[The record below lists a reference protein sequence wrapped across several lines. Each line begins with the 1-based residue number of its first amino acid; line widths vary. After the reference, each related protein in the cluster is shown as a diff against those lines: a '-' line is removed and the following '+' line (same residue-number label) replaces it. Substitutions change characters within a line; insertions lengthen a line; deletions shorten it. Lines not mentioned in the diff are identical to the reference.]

1 MRRCRA
7 LLVSAPASGSGK
19 TTATA
24 ALARYFRNQGQRVRV
39 FKTGPDFIDPMI
51 HERASGHP
59 VYQLDLW
66 MTGEAECERL
76 LYEAAGEADL
86 ILVEGVMGL
95 FDGDPSSADLA
106 QHFKLP
112 VMTVIQSG
120 AMAQTFGALALG
132 LARYRPELN
141 FYGVLANGV
150 ASPNHDKMLRES
162 MPQGIAYLGGL
173 PKDPAIALPERHLG
187 LFLASEVQDIEAR
200 LERAAAA
207 LAGLALD
214 ALPVVEFPA
223 PAATELP
230 RSLAGITIAVA
241 YDAAFAFIYH
251 ANLDLLQAMGAELRF
266 FSPLHDAAIP
276 EADALYLPG
285 GYPEL
290 HLRTLQDN
298 RAMMESLRAFHAGGK
313 PIHAECGGM
322 MVLFDTLADKEGN
335 THPMAKLLP
344 GQVAMQPRLTALGGQ
359 EADLPEG
366 TLRGHTFHYSKT
378 ETALTP
384 LTHARRQRAL
394 AGKTQGEAIYR
405 RARLTASYVHFYF
418 PSNPAAAA
426 ALFLP

>member
-1 MRRCRA
+1 MHACRA

-39 FKTGPDFIDPMI
+39 FKTGPDFIDPMVL
-51 HERASGHP
+51 ERASGQP

-66 MTGEAECERL
+66 MTGEADCERL

-112 VMTVIQSG
+112 VMTVIQCG
-120 AMAQTFGALALG
+120 ALAQTFGALALG

-150 ASPNHDKMLRES
+150 ASTNHEKMLRES
-162 MPQGIAYLGGL
+162 MPEGIAYLGGL

-187 LFLASEVQDIEAR
+187 LFLASEVEDIEAR
-200 LERAAAA
+200 LECAAAA
-207 LAGLALD
+207 LNGLALD
-214 ALPVVEFPA
+214 ALPMIEFPE
-223 PAATELP
+223 PVLRDIP

-241 YDAAFAFIYH
+241 RDAAFAFLYR
-251 ANLDLLQAMGAELRF
+251 ANLDLLQAMGATLRY
-266 FSPLHDAAIP
+266 FSPLSDSAIP
-276 EADALYLPG
+276 AADALYLPG

-290 HLRTLQDN
+290 HLQTLQNNHALLDG
-298 RAMMESLRAFHAGGK
+298 LRAFHASGK

-322 MVLFDTLADKEGN
+322 MLLFESITDKQGERGA
-335 THPMAKLLP
+335 MAGLLP
-344 GQVAMQPRLTALGGQ
+344 GSVTMQARLAGLGLQ
-359 EADLPEG
+359 SVVLPEG
-366 TLRGHTFHYSKT
+366 ELRGHTFHYSRT
-378 ETALTP
+378 ETS
-384 LTHARRQRAL
+384 L
-394 AGKTQGEAIYR
+394 APIAQGVPCRHGSTGEAVYR
-405 RARLTASYVHFYF
+405 SGRLTASYLHLYF
-418 PSNPAAAA
+418 PSNPQAAAK
-426 ALFLP
+426 LFLP

>member
-1 MRRCRA
+1 MTRSCRA

-24 ALARYFRNQGQRVRV
+24 ALARHFRNQGRRVRV

-51 HERASGHP
+51 LERASGQP

-66 MTGEAECERL
+66 MTGEADCARR

-95 FDGDPSSADLA
+95 FDGEPSSADLA

-112 VMTVIQSG
+112 VMTVIPSA

-132 LARYRPELN
+132 LAQYRPELN

-162 MPQGIAYLGGL
+162 MPEGIAYLGGL

-187 LFLASEVQDIEAR
+187 LFLASEVEDIEAR

-207 LAGLALD
+207 LSGLALD
-214 ALPVVEFPA
+214 ALPLVEFPA
-223 PAATELP
+223 PVAAKMPCALE
-230 RSLAGITIAVA
+230 GVTIAVA
-241 YDAAFAFIYH
+241 RDAAFAFLYR
-251 ANLDLLQAMGAELRF
+251 ANLDLLQAMGAALRY
-266 FSPLHDAAIP
+266 FSPLHDSAIP
-276 EADALYLPG
+276 AADALYLPG

-290 HLRTLQDN
+290 HLRALQDK
-298 RAMMESLRAFHAGGK
+298 RAMLDALRAFHAGGK

-322 MVLFDTLADKEGN
+322 MVLFESITGKQGERG
-335 THPMAKLLP
+335 TMAGLLP
-344 GQVAMQPRLTALGGQ
+344 GAVTMQPRLAGLGLQ
-359 EADLPEG
+359 SVVLPEG
-366 TLRGHTFHYSKT
+366 ELRGHTFHYSRT
-378 ETALTP
+378 ETP
-384 LTHARRQRAL
+384 LEPIAFGMPRRH
-394 AGKTQGEAIYR
+394 GSTGEAVYR
-405 RARLTASYVHFYF
+405 SGRLTASYLHLYF
-418 PSNPAAAA
+418 PSNPQAAAK
-426 ALFLP
+426 LFLP

>member
-1 MRRCRA
+1 MTHSCRA

-24 ALARYFRNQGQRVRV
+24 ALARHFRNQGQRVRV

-51 HERASGHP
+51 HERASGQP
-59 VYQLDLW
+59 VYQLDMW
-66 MTGEAECERL
+66 MTGEADCTRL

-120 AMAQTFGALALG
+120 AMAQTFGAVAFG

-150 ASPNHDKMLRES
+150 ASPNHDRMLRES
-162 MPQGIAYLGGL
+162 MPEGIAYLGGL

-187 LFLASEVQDIEAR
+187 LFLASEVEDIEAR

-207 LAGLALD
+207 LNGLALD

-223 PAATELP
+223 PAANELP
-230 RSLAGITIAVA
+230 RNLAGTAIAIA
-241 YDAAFAFIYH
+241 RDAAFAFIYP
-251 ANLDLLQAMGAELRF
+251 ANLDVLQAMGAELRF
-266 FSPLHDAAIP
+266 FSPLNDSAIP
-276 EADALYLPG
+276 EADALYIPG

-298 RAMMESLRAFHAGGK
+298 RAMLESLRAFHASGK

-322 MVLFDTLADKEGN
+322 MVLFEEIVGKGEQGERAT
-335 THPMAKLLP
+335 MAGLLP
-344 GQVAMQPRLTALGGQ
+344 GTVTMQARLAGLGLQSVA
-359 EADLPEG
+359 LPEG
-366 TLRGHTFHYSKT
+366 ELRGHTFHYSCT
-378 ETALTP
+378 ETP
-384 LTHARRQRAL
+384 LAPIAHGVPRRH
-394 AGKTQGEAIYR
+394 GSTGEAVYR
-405 RARLTASYVHFYF
+405 SGRLTASYLHLYF
-418 PSNPAAAA
+418 PSNPQAAAR
-426 ALFLP
+426 LFLP

>member
-1 MRRCRA
+1 MTRACRA

-24 ALARYFRNQGQRVRV
+24 ALARHFRNQGQRVRV
-39 FKTGPDFIDPMI
+39 FKAGPDFIDPMI

-66 MTGEAECERL
+66 MTGEAECQRL
-76 LYEAAGEADL
+76 LYEAAGEAEL

-162 MPQGIAYLGGL
+162 MPEGIAYLGGL
-173 PKDPAIALPERHLG
+173 PKDSAIALPERHLG
-187 LFLASEVQDIEAR
+187 LFLASEVEDIEAR

-207 LAGLALD
+207 LDGLALD
-214 ALPVVEFPA
+214 ALPVIEFPEPVA
-223 PAATELP
+223 SEVP

-241 YDAAFAFIYH
+241 RDAAFAFLYR
-251 ANLDLLQAMGAELRF
+251 ANLDLLQAMGAELRY

-290 HLRTLQDN
+290 HLQTLQDK
-298 RAMMESLRAFHAGGK
+298 RAMMASLRAFHAGGK

-322 MVLFDTLADKEGN
+322 MLLFESITGKQGEHG
-335 THPMAKLLP
+335 TMAGLLP
-344 GQVAMQPRLTALGGQ
+344 GDVTMQARLAGLGLQ
-359 EADLPEG
+359 SVVLPEG
-366 TLRGHTFHYSKT
+366 ELRGHTFHYSRT
-378 ETALTP
+378 ETTLAP
-384 LTHARRQRAL
+384 IAFGVPRRL
-394 AGKTQGEAIYR
+394 GSIGEAVYR
-405 RARLTASYVHFYF
+405 SGRLTASYLHLYF
-418 PSNPAAAA
+418 PSNPQAAAG
-426 ALFLP
+426 LFLP

>member
-1 MRRCRA
+1 MMRSCRA
-7 LLVSAPASGSGK
+7 LLVSAPASGQGK

-24 ALARYFRNQGQRVRV
+24 ALARHFRNQGQRVRV

-51 HERASGHP
+51 HERASGQP

-66 MTGEAECERL
+66 MTGEADCTRL

-106 QHFKLP
+106 RHFKLP
-112 VMTVIQSG
+112 VMTVIQCG
-120 AMAQTFGALALG
+120 AMAQTFGAVAFG

-162 MPQGIAYLGGL
+162 MPEGIAYLGGL

-187 LFLASEVQDIEAR
+187 LFLASEVEDIETR

-207 LAGLALD
+207 LNGLALD

-223 PAATELP
+223 PAGAEIP
-230 RSLAGITIAVA
+230 RALEGKRIAIA
-241 YDAAFAFIYH
+241 RDAAFAFIYP
-251 ANLDLLQAMGAELRF
+251 ANLDVLRAMGAELRF
-266 FSPLHDAAIP
+266 FSPLSDSAIL

-290 HLRTLQDN
+290 HLRALQDN
-298 RAMMESLRAFHAGGK
+298 RAMLESLRAFHASGK

-322 MVLFDTLADKEGN
+322 MVLFESITDKQGERATMVGLLSGTVTMQARLAG
-335 THPMAKLLP
+335 
-344 GQVAMQPRLTALGGQ
+344 LGLQ
-359 EADLPEG
+359 SIVLPEG
-366 TLRGHTFHYSKT
+366 ELRGHTFHYSRT
-378 ETALTP
+378 ETP
-384 LTHARRQRAL
+384 LAPIAHGVPRRL
-394 AGKTQGEAIYR
+394 GSTGEAVYR
-405 RARLTASYVHFYF
+405 SGRLTASYLHLYF
-418 PSNPAAAA
+418 PSNPQAAA

>member
-24 ALARYFRNQGQRVRV
+24 ALARHFRNQGQRVRV
-39 FKTGPDFIDPMI
+39 FKAGPDFIDPMI

-66 MTGEAECERL
+66 MTGEAECQRL
-76 LYEAAGEADL
+76 LYEAAGEAEL

-141 FYGVLANGV
+141 FHGVLANGV
-150 ASPNHDKMLRES
+150 ASPNHGKMLRES
-162 MPQGIAYLGGL
+162 MPEGIAYLGGL

-187 LFLASEVQDIEAR
+187 LFLASEVEDIEAR

-207 LAGLALD
+207 LDGLALD
-214 ALPVVEFPA
+214 ALPVIEFPEPVA
-223 PAATELP
+223 SEVP

-241 YDAAFAFIYH
+241 RDAAFAFLYR
-251 ANLDLLQAMGAELRF
+251 ANLDLLQAMGAELRY
-266 FSPLHDAAIP
+266 FSPLHDTAIP

-290 HLRTLQDN
+290 HLQTLQDK
-298 RAMMESLRAFHAGGK
+298 RAMMASLRAFHAGGK

-322 MVLFDTLADKEGN
+322 MLLFESITGKQGEHG
-335 THPMAKLLP
+335 TMAGLLP
-344 GQVAMQPRLTALGGQ
+344 GVVTMQARLAGLGLQ
-359 EADLPEG
+359 SVVLPEG
-366 TLRGHTFHYSKT
+366 ELRGHTFHYSRT
-378 ETALTP
+378 ETPLEPIARGTP
-384 LTHARRQRAL
+384 RRH
-394 AGKTQGEAIYR
+394 GSTGEAVYR
-405 RARLTASYVHFYF
+405 SGRLTASYLHLYF
-418 PSNPAAAA
+418 PSNPQAAAG
-426 ALFLP
+426 LFLP

>member
-1 MRRCRA
+1 MHACRA
-7 LLVSAPASGSGK
+7 LLVSAPASGQGK

-24 ALARYFRNQGQRVRV
+24 ALARHFRNQGQRVRV
-39 FKTGPDFIDPMI
+39 FKTGPDFIDPMVL
-51 HERASGHP
+51 ERASGQP

-66 MTGEAECERL
+66 MTGEDDCTHL
-76 LYEAAGEADL
+76 LYEAAGDADL

-162 MPQGIAYLGGL
+162 MPEGIAYLGGL

-187 LFLASEVQDIEAR
+187 LFLASEVEDIEAR

-207 LAGLALD
+207 LHGLTLN
-214 ALPVVEFPA
+214 ALPVVGFSSPVAMEV
-223 PAATELP
+223 P
-230 RSLAGITIAVA
+230 RTLAGATIAVA
-241 YDAAFAFIYH
+241 RDAAFAFLYQ
-251 ANLDLLQAMGAELRF
+251 ANLDLLQAMGATLRY
-266 FSPLHDAAIP
+266 FSPLSDSAIP
-276 EADALYLPG
+276 QADALYLPG

-290 HLRTLQDN
+290 HLHTLQDN
-298 RAMMESLRAFHAGGK
+298 RAMIESLRAFHASGK

-322 MVLFDTLADKEGN
+322 MVLFESITDKQGERG
-335 THPMAKLLP
+335 TMAGLLS
-344 GQVAMQPRLTALGGQ
+344 GAASMQPRLAGLGLQ
-359 EADLPEG
+359 SVVLPEG
-366 TLRGHTFHYSKT
+366 ELRGHTFHYSRT
-378 ETALTP
+378 ETTLEPIAHGVP
-384 LTHARRQRAL
+384 RRH
-394 AGKTQGEAIYR
+394 GSTGEAVYR
-405 RARLTASYVHFYF
+405 CGRLTASYLHLYF
-418 PSNPAAAA
+418 PSNPQAAAK
-426 ALFLP
+426 LFLP

>member
-1 MRRCRA
+1 MRACRA
-7 LLVSAPASGSGK
+7 LLVSAPASGQGK

-39 FKTGPDFIDPMI
+39 FKTGPDFIDPMT
-51 HERASGHP
+51 HERASGQP

-76 LYEAAGEADL
+76 LYEAAGEVDL

-112 VMTVIQSG
+112 VMAVIQSG

-162 MPQGIAYLGGL
+162 MPEGIAYLGGL

-187 LFLASEVQDIEAR
+187 LFLASEVEDIEAR

-207 LAGLALD
+207 LSGLALD
-214 ALPVVEFPA
+214 ALPVVEFPQ
-223 PAATELP
+223 PAATERPHL
-230 RSLAGITIAVA
+230 LAGTTIAIA
-241 YDAAFAFIYH
+241 RDAAFAFLYQ

-266 FSPLHDAAIP
+266 FSPLRDSAIP

-298 RAMMESLRAFHAGGK
+298 RAMMESLRAFHASGK

-322 MVLFDTLADKEGN
+322 MVLFESITDKEGERAS
-335 THPMAKLLP
+335 MAGLLP
-344 GQVAMQPRLTALGGQ
+344 GAVTMQARLAGLGLQ
-359 EADLPEG
+359 SVVLPEG
-366 TLRGHTFHYSKT
+366 ELRGHTFHYSRT
-378 ETALTP
+378 ETSLAP
-384 LTHARRQRAL
+384 IAHGVPRRL
-394 AGKTQGEAIYR
+394 GSTGEAVYR
-405 RARLTASYVHFYF
+405 SGRLTASYLHLYF
-418 PSNPAAAA
+418 SSNPQAAAR
-426 ALFLP
+426 LFLP